1 VEQLERCELIIG
13 LRNIF
18 CNYSN
23 GMAATELAVETTM
36 TRHQRYYA
44 LHREEKLAKVK
55 ERYKNDPNHIA
66 RQQEKERRKAEK
78 EGENY
83 KKKEEE
89 KEAKRIEKEKAKQE
103 KKALIEKQ
111 KKEKMELTEKIR
123 QEKLALA
130 LATRKRVKSKS
141 ETNTQNL
148 DSLLGLDCPVSGKE

>member
-1 VEQLERCELIIG
+1 
-13 LRNIF
+13 
-18 CNYSN
+18 
-23 GMAATELAVETTM
+23 MAATELAVETTM

-78 EGENY
+78 EGE
-83 KKKEEE
+83 
-89 KEAKRIEKEKAKQE
+89 RIEKEKAKQE

>member
-1 VEQLERCELIIG
+1 
-13 LRNIF
+13 
-18 CNYSN
+18 
-23 GMAATELAVETTM
+23 MAATELAVETTM

-78 EGENY
+78 EGE
-83 KKKEEE
+83 
-89 KEAKRIEKEKAKQE
+89 RIEKEKAKQE

-148 DSLLGLDCPVSGKE
+148 DSLLGLDCPVSGKGERRVSRRKIGTRGC

>member
-1 VEQLERCELIIG
+1 VEQLERYEVIIG

-23 GMAATELAVETTM
+23 GMAATELAVEATM

-78 EGENY
+78 EGE
-83 KKKEEE
+83 
-89 KEAKRIEKEKAKQE
+89 RIEKEKAKQE

-130 LATRKRVKSKS
+130 LATKKRVKSKS

-148 DSLLGLDCPVSGKE
+148 DSLLGLDCPVSVIK